1 MKRAHSPDNRP
12 LLGQIIKIE
21 EVPPLTS
28 MPNEV
33 NSPRII
39 QREPTQVRGFG
50 NGIAGHS
57 QAVLNPSL
65 NQLES
70 TNVRLISLPISHTI
84 NQPRLTQQMF
94 PAAIAAISND
104 DLETAMQIVGTK
116 SIEELAYLTDINGN
130 TLLAYAAEHGRAKPI
145 KVLLNK
151 VLDPQQLMQK
161 KNNSGFTPLMIA
173 ATFGHTKAIT
183 TILQGVSNP
192 QQLAE
197 QIDDAKIFD
206 AKGATALHYAVL
218 NGHETVVTAI
228 LRNVPNP
235 QKLAEQ
241 KNKHEY
247 PALHDAVENGLAAVV
262 TALFSNVSNPQ
273 QLAEQQD
280 GDDDTTLMAAMRSSQ
295 NKLIIANILE
305 SVVDAEKLIFQ
316 ENDDEVNS
324 FIYALNRDYME
335 AALLLFDKAKDKA
348 ALLLKKKNPDQ
359 PAGIERM
366 EPDILKKFLE
376 KYNGLNQ

>member
-1 MKRAHSPDNRP
+1 
-12 LLGQIIKIE
+12 
-21 EVPPLTS
+21 
-28 MPNEV
+28 
-33 NSPRII
+33 
-39 QREPTQVRGFG
+39 
-50 NGIAGHS
+50 
-57 QAVLNPSL
+57 
-65 NQLES
+65 
-70 TNVRLISLPISHTI
+70 
-84 NQPRLTQQMF
+84 
-94 PAAIAAISND
+94 
-104 DLETAMQIVGTK
+104 
-116 SIEELAYLTDINGN
+116 
-130 TLLAYAAEHGRAKPI
+130 
-145 KVLLNK
+145 
-151 VLDPQQLMQK
+151 
-161 KNNSGFTPLMIA
+161 
-173 ATFGHTKAIT
+173 
-183 TILQGVSNP
+183 
-192 QQLAE
+192 
-197 QIDDAKIFD
+197 
-206 AKGATALHYAVL
+206 
-218 NGHETVVTAI
+218 VVTAI

>member
-1 MKRAHSPDNRP
+1 MKRTNNSDNRS

-70 TNVRLISLPISHTI
+70 TNIGLISPTI
-84 NQPRLTQQMF
+84 NTIDQPRLTQQMF
-94 PAAIAAISND
+94 PAAIAAISSN
-104 DLETAMQIVGTK
+104 DLETAMKIVGVK
-116 SIEELAYLTDINGN
+116 SIEELAYSTDILGY
-130 TLLAYAAEHGRAKPI
+130 TLLAYAAEYGRAKPI
-145 KVLLNK
+145 RILLNK

-161 KNNSGFTPLMIA
+161 RNNKNCTPLILA
-173 ATFGHTKAIT
+173 AIFGHTKAIT

-197 QIDDAKIFD
+197 QIDD

-241 KNKHEY
+241 KNKYEY
-247 PALHDAVENGLAAVV
+247 PALHDAVENGLVAVV

-280 GDDDTTLMAAMRSSQ
+280 GDGDTTLMATMRSSQ
-295 NKLIIANILE
+295 NKLIIAKIFE
-305 SVVDAEKLIFQ
+305 YVVDAEKLIFQ

-348 ALLLKKKNPDQ
+348 SLLLKKNSPNQ
-359 PAGIERM
+359 PAAIQTMKPEIQ
-366 EPDILKKFLE
+366 DVFLKK
-376 KYNGLNQ
+376 YNEPNH